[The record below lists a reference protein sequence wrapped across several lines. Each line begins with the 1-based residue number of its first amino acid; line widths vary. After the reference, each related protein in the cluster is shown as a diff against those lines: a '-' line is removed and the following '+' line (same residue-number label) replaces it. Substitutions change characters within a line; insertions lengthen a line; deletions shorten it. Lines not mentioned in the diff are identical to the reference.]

1 MAEKKRTR
9 WQRRPGTTGGK
20 LPWNDWRNA
29 TTWRKA
35 TQLLLLAMNIYI
47 AITFWYWVRYYETA
61 SSTTFVARP
70 GGIEGWLPIA
80 GLMNLKYSL
89 VTGQLP
95 SVHAAA
101 MLLLVAFIV
110 ISLLLK
116 KAFCSWLCPVGTLS
130 ELIGD
135 LGNKLFGRQCVLPRW
150 LDIPLRGVKYSLLSF
165 FLYIA
170 LLMTAQAIHYFMLSP
185 YSVVMDVKM
194 LVAIPAATDIAF
206 ALGVLALLG
215 SRVPLALKIFLMALA
230 IIDDLGAIIIIA
242 LFYTNDLSMASL
254 GVAAVAI
261 AVLAVLNL
269 CGVRRT
275 GVYILVGVVLW
286 TAVLK
291 SGVHATLAG
300 VIVGFFIPLK
310 EKHGRSPAKRLEHVL
325 HPWVAYLILP
335 LFAFANAG
343 VSLQGVTL
351 DGLTSILPLGIIAGL
366 LIGKPLGISLFC
378 WLALRL
384 KLAHLPEGTTYQ
396 QIMAVGILCGIG
408 FTMSIFIASL
418 AFGSVDPELI
428 NWAKLGILVGSIS
441 SAVIGYSW
449 LRVRLRPSV

>member
-1 MAEKKRTR
+1 MKHLHRFFSSDAS
-9 WQRRPGTTGGK
+9 GGII
-20 LPWNDWRNA
+20 LIIA
-29 TTWRKA
+29 A
-35 TQLLLLAMNIYI
+35 ILAMIMANSGATSGWYHDFLETPVQLRVGSLEINKNMLLWINDALMAVFFLLVGLEVKRELMQGSLASLRQAAFPVI
-47 AITFWYWVRYYETA
+47 AAIGGMIVPALLYLAFNYADPITR
-61 SSTTFVARP
+61 
-70 GGIEGWLPIA
+70 EGWA
-80 GLMNLKYSL
+80 
-89 VTGQLP
+89 
-95 SVHAAA
+95 
-101 MLLLVAFIV
+101 
-110 ISLLLK
+110 
-116 KAFCSWLCPVGTLS
+116 
-130 ELIGD
+130 
-135 LGNKLFGRQCVLPRW
+135 
-150 LDIPLRGVKYSLLSF
+150 
-165 FLYIA
+165 
-170 LLMTAQAIHYFMLSP
+170 
-185 YSVVMDVKM
+185 
-194 LVAIPAATDIAF
+194 
-206 ALGVLALLG
+206 
-215 SRVPLALKIFLMALA
+215 
-230 IIDDLGAIIIIA
+230 
-242 LFYTNDLSMASL
+242 YTNDLSMASL

>member
-1 MAEKKRTR
+1 MKHLHRFFSSDAS
-9 WQRRPGTTGGK
+9 GGII
-20 LPWNDWRNA
+20 LIIA
-29 TTWRKA
+29 A
-35 TQLLLLAMNIYI
+35 VLAMLMANSGFTSGWYHAFLETPVQLRVGALEINKNMLLWINDALMAVFFLLIGLEVKRELMQGSLASLRQAAFPVI
-47 AITFWYWVRYYETA
+47 AAIGGMIVPALLYLAFNYSDPITR
-61 SSTTFVARP
+61 
-70 GGIEGWLPIA
+70 EGW
-80 GLMNLKYSL
+80 
-89 VTGQLP
+89 
-95 SVHAAA
+95 
-101 MLLLVAFIV
+101 
-110 ISLLLK
+110 
-116 KAFCSWLCPVGTLS
+116 
-130 ELIGD
+130 
-135 LGNKLFGRQCVLPRW
+135 
-150 LDIPLRGVKYSLLSF
+150 
-165 FLYIA
+165 
-170 LLMTAQAIHYFMLSP
+170 
-185 YSVVMDVKM
+185 
-194 LVAIPAATDIAF
+194 AIPAATDIAF

-230 IIDDLGAIIIIA
+230 IIDDLGAIVIIA
-242 LFYTNDLSMASL
+242 LFYTSDLSMVSL
-254 GVAAVAI
+254 GVAAFAI
-261 AVLAVLNL
+261 VLLAVLNL
-269 CGVRRT
+269 CDVRRT
-275 GVYILVGVVLW
+275 GVYILVGVLW

-384 KLAHLPEGTTYQ
+384 KLAKLPEGTRFQ

-418 AFGSVDPELI
+418 AFGSVDPALI
-428 NWAKLGILVGSIS
+428 NWAKLGILIGSLL

-449 LRVRLRPSV
+449 LRTRLSPVV

>member
-1 MAEKKRTR
+1 MKHLHRFFSSDAS
-9 WQRRPGTTGGK
+9 GGII
-20 LPWNDWRNA
+20 LIIA
-29 TTWRKA
+29 A
-35 TQLLLLAMNIYI
+35 ILAMIMANSGATSGWYHDFLETPVQLRVGSLEINKNMLLWINDALMAVFFLLVGLEVKRELMQGSLASLRQAAFPVI
-47 AITFWYWVRYYETA
+47 AAIGGMIVPALLYLAFNYADPITR
-61 SSTTFVARP
+61 
-70 GGIEGWLPIA
+70 EGW
-80 GLMNLKYSL
+80 
-89 VTGQLP
+89 
-95 SVHAAA
+95 
-101 MLLLVAFIV
+101 
-110 ISLLLK
+110 
-116 KAFCSWLCPVGTLS
+116 
-130 ELIGD
+130 
-135 LGNKLFGRQCVLPRW
+135 
-150 LDIPLRGVKYSLLSF
+150 
-165 FLYIA
+165 
-170 LLMTAQAIHYFMLSP
+170 
-185 YSVVMDVKM
+185 
-194 LVAIPAATDIAF
+194 AIPAATDIAF

-254 GVAAVAI
+254 GVAAIAI